1 VIQKIPTL
9 RMITLPL
16 ETIEKR
22 VFDFKKKLQKNIPD
36 HIKIQIIGD
45 VSQVGGGAL
54 PSQELP
60 TKVIAITSKSISV
73 QNLEKRFRENTP
85 PIIARIHK
93 DQLRI
98 DLRTV
103 DESEE
108 EYLIA
113 TITSL

>member
-1 VIQKIPTL
+1 
-9 RMITLPL
+9 
-16 ETIEKR
+16 
-22 VFDFKKKLQKNIPD
+22 
-36 HIKIQIIGD
+36 
-45 VSQVGGGAL
+45 
-54 PSQELP
+54 
-60 TKVIAITSKSISV
+60 VIAITSKSISV